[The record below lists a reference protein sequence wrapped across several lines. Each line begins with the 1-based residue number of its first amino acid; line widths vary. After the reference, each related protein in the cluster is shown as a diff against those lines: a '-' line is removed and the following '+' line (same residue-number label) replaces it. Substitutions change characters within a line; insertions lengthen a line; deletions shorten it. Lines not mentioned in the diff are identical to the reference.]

1 MEFLKNMSAV
11 CRQHYEKILLT
22 LVLFG
27 LAVTVAFLYHATQS
41 EAEKVQDFLKVIAK
55 KKVAGVKPVNL
66 GRNDAVIQQAQTP
79 PALNLSSPHYL
90 FNPVRWQRLPDGR
103 LVKITSDQDLIKN
116 IQLVGTRPLNFVI
129 AFDRVAGSGYYFN
142 VTNEAA
148 IPPHPRRL
156 PQQFAILNA
165 TNSSRILILREVHG
179 EPADPAGFVLEL
191 RDTAERISVGRDK
204 PYIRPDA
211 YEADLKLIL
220 ENKTFTKQRLGARL
234 RSGGDEYKIVAIN
247 QNEVV
252 LSASSNDKKYII
264 RLAAA
269 R

>member
-1 MEFLKNMSAV
+1 MEFLKNIGAV

-55 KKVAGVKPVNL
+55 KKVAGVKPVSL
-66 GRNDAVIQQAQTP
+66 ARSDAVIQQAQAP
-79 PALNLSSPHYL
+79 PALNLASPHYL
-90 FNPVRWQRLPDGR
+90 LNPVRWQRLPGGQ

-116 IQLVGTRPLNFVI
+116 IQVTSIRPLNFVI
-129 AFDRVAGSGYYFN
+129 AFDRVAGTVYHFN
-142 VTNEAA
+142 VTNEVA
-148 IPPHPRRL
+148 IFPKPRHESL
-156 PQQFAILNA
+156 FATLNV
-165 TNSSRILILREVHG
+165 TNKFFVLREVHG
-179 EPADPAGFVLEL
+179 EPADPAAFVLEL
-191 RDTAERISVGRDK
+191 RETGDRISVGRDK
-204 PYIRPDA
+204 PYVRPDA

-220 ENKTFTKQRLGARL
+220 ENKTLTKQREGAKL

-264 RLAAA
+264 RLSAAQ
-269 R
+269 

>member
-1 MEFLKNMSAV
+1 MEFLKNIGAV

-66 GRNDAVIQQAQTP
+66 ARNDAVIQQAQTP

-90 FNPVRWQRLPDGR
+90 LNPVRRHRHPDGR
-103 LVKITSDQDLIKN
+103 LFKITSDQDLIKN
-116 IQLVGTRPLNFVI
+116 IQVTTIRPLNFVI
-129 AFDRVAGSGYYFN
+129 AFDRVAGSGYWFN
-142 VTNEAA
+142 VTNEVASFPA
-148 IPPHPRRL
+148 PRR
-156 PQQFAILNA
+156 QSYFAI
-165 TNSSRILILREVHG
+165 
-179 EPADPAGFVLEL
+179 
-191 RDTAERISVGRDK
+191 
-204 PYIRPDA
+204 
-211 YEADLKLIL
+211 LKLIL
-220 ENKTFTKQRLGARL
+220 ENKTFTKQRVGAKL

-252 LSASSNDKKYII
+252 LSASSNDKKY
-264 RLAAA
+264 L
-269 R
+269 

>member
-1 MEFLKNMSAV
+1 MEFLKNIGAV
-11 CRQHYEKILLT
+11 CRLHYEKILLT

-41 EAEKVQDFLKVIAK
+41 EAEKIQDFLKVIAK
-55 KKVAGVKPVNL
+55 KKVAGVNPVNL
-66 GRNDAVIQQAQTP
+66 GRSGAVIQQAQTP
-79 PALNLSSPHYL
+79 PAFNLSAPHYL
-90 FNPVRWQRLPDGR
+90 FNPVKWQRLPDGR

-116 IQLVGTRPLNFVI
+116 IQLMSTRPLNFVI
-129 AFDRVAGSGYYFN
+129 AFDRVAGSGYWFN
-142 VTNEAA
+142 VTNEVA
-148 IPPHPRRL
+148 IFPAPRR
-156 PQQFAILNA
+156 QIQFAILNV
-165 TNSSRILILREVHG
+165 TNTSNKIFVLREVHG
-179 EPADPAGFVLEL
+179 DTTDPAGFVLEL
-191 RDTAERISVGRDK
+191 RDTGDRISVVRDK

-211 YEADLKLIL
+211 YEADLRLVL
-220 ENKTFTKQRLGARL
+220 ENKTFTKQRVGSKL

-269 R
+269 Q